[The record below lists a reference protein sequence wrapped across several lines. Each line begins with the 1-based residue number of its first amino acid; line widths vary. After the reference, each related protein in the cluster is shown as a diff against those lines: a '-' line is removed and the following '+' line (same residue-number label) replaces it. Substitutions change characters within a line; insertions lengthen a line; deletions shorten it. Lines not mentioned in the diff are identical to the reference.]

1 RTVLCPRSPA
11 AFSCRTPRP
20 TGSPPWS
27 TCRWLAKPVTMTP
40 RAFRG
45 GPSACRARSC
55 RPQRNDDDRGDVSVL
70 AHLVKCVPP
79 VVREGRHRAG
89 PAAFFARLRPWRAEE
104 EVRAVDLVYRAM
116 AWAVMRD
123 LLLGA
128 ADTHGEVLARHPR
141 HGAHAGDLEKIGDV
155 LGIVDLVEERLF
167 VGVDIHVHHK
177 AVLGADRHAELPRL
191 SCACVPPAGGSCYR
205 R

>member
-1 RTVLCPRSPA
+1 
-11 AFSCRTPRP
+11 
-20 TGSPPWS
+20 
-27 TCRWLAKPVTMTP
+27 MTP

-45 GPSACRARSC
+45 GRSACRARSC

-79 VVREGRHRAG
+79 VVREGPHLAR
-89 PAAFFARLRPWRAEE
+89 PAAFLDRLRPLRADED
-104 EVRAVDLVYRAM
+104 VRAVDLVYRAM

-128 ADTHGEVLARHPR
+128 ADAQREVLSRHPR
-141 HGAHAGDLEKIGDV
+141 PGATAPAPGAVGDL
-155 LGIVDLVEERLF
+155 
-167 VGVDIHVHHK
+167 
-177 AVLGADRHAELPRL
+177 
-191 SCACVPPAGGSCYR
+191 PAR